1 MGSFDINSFK
11 NAFLSEMARIA
22 NSETVSGQIDTQGEI
37 QAANNAKAIFK
48 SELASNPI
56 GDSFQKTNA
65 DAVANEVS
73 VDDLMALLDD
83 PELNVARVNELIQE
97 KPAEALGNLSKVGS
111 VKRPEE
117 TTQMAELSDAD
128 TEGVN
133 FYTDKAIA
141 EGRNIDI
148 AMATDSA
155 EEGIDALG
163 YNFYDAFMEAL
174 YAA

>member
-1 MGSFDINSFK
+1 MGFDINGFK
-11 NAFLSEMARIA
+11 NAFLNEMARIA
-22 NSETVSGQIDTQGEI
+22 NSETVNGKIDTQGEI

-48 SELASNPI
+48 SDLASNPI
-56 GDSFQKTNA
+56 GDSFQKTNT

-97 KPAEALGNLSKVGS
+97 KPVETLGNLSKVGS

-117 TTQMAELSDAD
+117 TTEMAEMSDAD
-128 TEGVN
+128 TDGVN

-141 EGRNIDI
+141 EGRNTDI

-155 EEGIDALG
+155 EEGMDALG
-163 YNFYDAFMEAL
+163 YEFYDAFMEAL

>member
-1 MGSFDINSFK
+1 MGSFDINGFK
-11 NAFLSEMARIA
+11 NAFLNEMNRIA
-22 NSETVSGQIDTQGEI
+22 NSETVNGKIDTQGEI
-37 QAANNAKAIFK
+37 QAANNAKAMFK
-48 SELASNPI
+48 SDLASNPI

-73 VDDLMALLDD
+73 VEDLMALLDD

-97 KPAEALGNLSKVGS
+97 KPVETLGNLSKVGS

-117 TTQMAELSDAD
+117 TTQMAEMSDAD
-128 TEGVN
+128 TDGVN

-141 EGRNIDI
+141 EGRNVDI

-163 YNFYDAFMEAL
+163 YEFYDAFMEAL

>member
-1 MGSFDINSFK
+1 MGSFDINGFK
-11 NAFLSEMARIA
+11 NAFLNEMNRIA
-22 NSETVSGQIDTQGEI
+22 NSETVNGKIDTQSEI
-37 QAANNAKAIFK
+37 QTANNTKAMFK
-48 SELASNPI
+48 SDLASNPI
-56 GDSFQKTNA
+56 GDSFQKSNT

-73 VDDLMALLDD
+73 VEDLMALLDD
-83 PELNVARVNELIQE
+83 PELNVSRVNELIVE
-97 KPAEALGNLSKVGS
+97 KPVETLGNLSRVGS

-117 TTQMAELSDAD
+117 TTQMAEMSDAD
-128 TEGVN
+128 TDGVN

-141 EGRNIDI
+141 EGRNADI

-163 YNFYDAFMEAL
+163 ANFYDAFMEAL